1 MPDIYYNQGYIYQ
14 KSNTPYEDIFDR
26 VESNRWSKAFDQH
39 GNSVLVLDTTEHEY
53 DCCCVACIDD
63 DTVTEHLKWVDEETK
78 KLLYNAELG
87 DEEE

>member
-1 MPDIYYNQGYIYQ
+1 M
-14 KSNTPYEDIFDR
+14 
-26 VESNRWSKAFDQH
+26 
-39 GNSVLVLDTTEHEY
+39 VLDTTEHEY